1 MVNNIHS
8 GGEAMEKFNLFL
20 IIAMIRFVVGGI
32 ETLSPVSAYSQEVSP
47 ETDPMEMANQEERW
61 KAEFFTTLEK
71 VDSISYLK
79 EEVLKKYIAASKV
92 ENSAIKV
99 VKNLESM
106 EVSKGKLDY
115 MRWNQ
120 VREANL
126 KLHNFKIQHAIS
138 KKQNLI
144 RHYKFLL
151 RNEQLYQAY
160 KNHDLSDPDY
170 FEKTK
175 EINQAIA
182 NLENL
187 ETLQDIGYGIIDTQ
201 LDSLKEELAFNLLK
215 NRP

>member
-8 GGEAMEKFNLFL
+8 GGAMKKFNLFL
-20 IIAMIRFVVGGI
+20 IIAMIRLVVGGI
-32 ETLSPVSAYSQEVSP
+32 ETLSPVSVYSQEVSP

-61 KAEFFTTLEK
+61 KAEFFATLEK
-71 VDSISYLK
+71 VDTISYLK
-79 EEVLKKYIAASKV
+79 EEVLKKYITASKV

-99 VKNLESM
+99 VKNLESI
-106 EVSKGKLDY
+106 EVNKGKLDY

-120 VREANL
+120 VRKANL
-126 KLHNFKIQHAIS
+126 ELHYFKVQYAIS
-138 KKQNLI
+138 KKQKLI
-144 RHYKFLL
+144 SHYKFLL

-160 KNHDLSDPDY
+160 KNHDLSDPEY

-175 EINQAIA
+175 ENNQAIA

-187 ETLQDIGYGIIDTQ
+187 ETLQDIGYGIIDIQ
-201 LDSLKEELAFNLLK
+201 LYSLKEELAFNLLK